1 MKLLFDHNLSPRL
14 VDVLVDIYP
23 NSNHLYL
30 MGLDQQS
37 DTIIWET
44 AKKQNYIIVTKDS
57 DFNELL
63 ILKGFPPKV
72 IWIRSGNCST
82 NTIKSLLRN
91 NYEAIFAFYQ
101 DKEIGIISLF

>member
-1 MKLLFDHNLSPRL
+1 
-14 VDVLVDIYP
+14 
-23 NSNHLYL
+23 

-37 DTIIWET
+37 DSIVWET

-57 DFNELL
+57 NFNELL

-82 NTIKSLLRN
+82 KTIESLLRH
-91 NYEAIFAFYQ
+91 NYKAILAFYQ
-101 DKEIGIISLF
+101 DKNIGIITLF

>member
-14 VDVLVDIYP
+14 VNILADLYP

-30 MGLDQQS
+30 MGLDQKS

-44 AKKQNYIIVTKDS
+44 ARKQDYIIVTKDS

-63 ILKGFPPKV
+63 IFKGFPPKV
-72 IWIRSGNCST
+72 VWIRSGNCST
-82 NTIKSLLRN
+82 KTIESLLRN
-91 NYEAIFAFYQ
+91 NYKAIVAFYQ
-101 DKEIGIISLF
+101 DKNTGIITLF

>member
-14 VDVLVDIYP
+14 VNILADLYP

-37 DTIIWET
+37 DSIVWKM
-44 AKKQNYIIVTKDS
+44 AKKQGYIIVTKDS

-72 IWIRSGNCST
+72 IWIRLGNCST
-82 NTIKSLLRN
+82 QTIELLLRN

-101 DKEIGIISLF
+101 DKNIGIITLF